1 MKKSRFTDSQIIS
14 VLKQA
19 EAGTPVPE
27 LCREHGIS
35 SATFYKWRSKF
46 GGMEVSMVARMK
58 ELEDENRRLKKM
70 YADAQLSAD
79 LLKEALGKMVR
90 PSQRREMARLAVD
103 GGRTNIRHACRT
115 FALSETCYRYQ
126 AQA

>member
-1 MKKSRFTDSQIIS
+1 MKKSRFTDSQIIA

-27 LCREHGIS
+27 LCREHSIS

-46 GGMEVSMVARMK
+46 GGMEVSMVGRMK
-58 ELEDENRRLKKM
+58 ELEEENRRLKKM

-79 LLKEALGKMVR
+79 LLKEAMSKKW
-90 PSQRREMARLAVD
+90 
-103 GGRTNIRHACRT
+103 
-115 FALSETCYRYQ
+115 
-126 AQA
+126 

>member
-1 MKKSRFTDSQIIS
+1 MKKSRFTDSQIIA

-46 GGMEVSMVARMK
+46 GGMEVSMVARIK
-58 ELEDENRRLKKM
+58 ELEEENRRLKKM
-70 YADAQLSAD
+70 YAEAQLSAD
-79 LLKEALGKMVR
+79 LLKEAMSKKW
-90 PSQRREMARLAVD
+90 
-103 GGRTNIRHACRT
+103 
-115 FALSETCYRYQ
+115 
-126 AQA
+126 

>member
-1 MKKSRFTDSQIIS
+1 MKKSRFTDSQIIA

-27 LCREHGIS
+27 LCREHSIS

-58 ELEDENRRLKKM
+58 ELEDENRRLKQM
-70 YADAQLSAD
+70 YAAAQLSAD
-79 LLKEALGKMVR
+79 LLKEAMSKKW
-90 PSQRREMARLAVD
+90 
-103 GGRTNIRHACRT
+103 
-115 FALSETCYRYQ
+115 
-126 AQA
+126 